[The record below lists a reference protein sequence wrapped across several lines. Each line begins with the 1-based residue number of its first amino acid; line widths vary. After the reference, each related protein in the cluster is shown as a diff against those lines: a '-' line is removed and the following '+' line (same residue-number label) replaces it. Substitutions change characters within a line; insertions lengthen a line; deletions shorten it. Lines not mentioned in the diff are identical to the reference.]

1 MNFDFNSYTK
11 NLINKDDF
19 TEYLKMESEIKKY
32 FSKHSDD
39 LYWYDINSYINNYE
53 INQMIDLASYFKKNS
68 DVILIVGIG
77 GSSNSAKGI
86 ISALTPYFKDDTPEI
101 IFVGDNLSSEYL
113 LDLKEYIL
121 NKDFSINVI
130 SKSGNT
136 METLLVF
143 EFIKDLMETK
153 YNDEE
158 IRNRIVITT
167 GSNNGTLNNYAKKYG
182 FKKLYI
188 PEEIGGRYSVFTPV
202 TLFPMAI
209 ANLDIKAFLRGGLKG
224 KSYVEEAFKY
234 ATFRNIFFRKNKFVE
249 GLIICE
255 GKLSNLTEWIKQV
268 LAESEGKNKKGIL
281 PVKLM
286 YTKDLHSLG
295 QFIQEGN
302 PILFETVISVSKT
315 KSFKIEKYRKTLT
328 EIIELIKKSVAI
340 SHLENNCPSLI
351 ISFKKVNEYYLG
363 QLMMFFM
370 MSAFVSS
377 YLFKVNPF
385 DQPGVKKYKDLLNSY
400 LNQK

>member
-19 TEYLKMESEIKKY
+19 TEYLKMESEIKKC

-39 LYWYDINSYINNYE
+39 LYWYYINSYMNNYE

-86 ISALTPYFKDDTPEI
+86 ISALTPYFKGDTPEI

-188 PEEIGGRYSVFTPV
+188 PEEIGGRYSIFTPV

-268 LAESEGKNKKGIL
+268 LAESEGKNNKGLL
-281 PVKLM
+281 PINII
-286 YTKDLHSLG
+286 YPSDLHSLG
-295 QFIQEGN
+295 QYIQEGKKL
-302 PILFETVISVSKT
+302 LFETVITINKT
-315 KSFKIEKYRKTLT
+315 KTFLVKEYNKSLNN
-328 EIIELIKKSVAI
+328 IIETIKKSVALA
-340 SHLENNCPSLI
+340 HLENDTPSLNI
-351 ISFKKVNEYYLG
+351 EIETLNEYYLG
-363 QLMMFFM
+363 QLIMFFM
-370 MSAFVSS
+370 LSASMSS

-385 DQPGVKKYKDLLNSY
+385 DQPGVKKYKDLITKFL
-400 LNQK
+400 KET